1 MTAKHR
7 DAYLR
12 AYTELGWDALAVAPP
27 TLHLWLPAH
36 AEALARRVATMV
48 QRELRRA
55 GPRPVVISAF
65 SGAAKACYYRLLTV
79 LLDGSFTDVRD
90 CLCGQCFDS
99 GPVDFISRNGV
110 KFLAPP
116 TTSSRA
122 TRSAA
127 AAAADAL
134 DAVLGARFARERS
147 ELWAVLRRAEALPQT
162 APTLFV
168 YSADDELAP
177 VEVIETFAAALR
189 DAGRPVRMQ
198 RWDRS
203 EHVGHLRQHPVEY
216 IGAVAGWL
224 DEARRSWVDS
234 RDGVVRRLA
243 SRL

>member
-1 MTAKHR
+1 M
-7 DAYLR
+7 
-12 AYTELGWDALAVAPP
+12 
-27 TLHLWLPAH
+27 
-36 AEALARRVATMV
+36 
-48 QRELRRA
+48 
-55 GPRPVVISAF
+55 
-65 SGAAKACYYRLLTV
+65 

-203 EHVGHLRQHPVEY
+203 GAFLYSLRAPYVSGLYAARGKGHPFSRQPTGDTVRAVRYGETEVGREEVRR
-216 IGAVAGWL
+216 
-224 DEARRSWVDS
+224 DEAFGGRLCCVTERSQIGNDQYERRQEKHTTGAYSLSGFLRAKPPGFDQ
-234 RDGVVRRLA
+234 R
-243 SRL
+243 